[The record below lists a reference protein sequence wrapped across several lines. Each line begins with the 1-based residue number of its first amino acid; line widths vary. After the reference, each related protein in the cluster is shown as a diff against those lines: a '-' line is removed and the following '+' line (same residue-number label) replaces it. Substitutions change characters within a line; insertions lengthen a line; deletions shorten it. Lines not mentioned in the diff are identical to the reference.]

1 MRCNKFVDAVV
12 HCSYDTLKP
21 PETGRYGSHSAF
33 FMQPGAMTMMKQ
45 FEDFQKL
52 GQGNV
57 DTMMKAFGE
66 WNKGWQAITAEVT
79 DYSKRSFED
88 GTQTLE
94 KLMSAKSLEQAME
107 IQTSFVKRS
116 YDEYMHQWSK
126 IGGMYAEFAKEAYR
140 PIEKAMQG
148 MR

>member
-1 MRCNKFVDAVV
+1 
-12 HCSYDTLKP
+12 
-21 PETGRYGSHSAF
+21 
-33 FMQPGAMTMMKQ
+33 MMKQ
-45 FEDFQKL
+45 FDDFQKL

-140 PIEKAMQG
+140 PLEKAMQG